1 MTNFNR
7 SKQEDGSKIFISG
20 DTSDSTSLEMIQRR
34 RWVVLVCYTKLC
46 PCTAPSEASLCQ
58 IASTFHITSI

>member
-34 RWVVLVCYTKLC
+34 R
-46 PCTAPSEASLCQ
+46 
-58 IASTFHITSI
+58 